1 MSQCSYLISGNEPLQ
16 CGCCANLGLPLVVT
30 SRWESFK
37 SIVSFNLA
45 QRKLYKN
52 SSGSH
57 VRIYTY
63 TIDDPDQMDWLLGAG
78 VDGIIT
84 NKPRLLA
91 QRISLKYH
99 RLAAAGG
106 PNSPRSLH

>member
-1 MSQCSYLISGNEPLQ
+1 M
-16 CGCCANLGLPLVVT
+16 VT

-37 SIVSFNLA
+37 SIVSYNLA

-52 SSGSH
+52 RSGSH

-84 NKPRLLA
+84 NKPRLLS
-91 QRISLKYH
+91 QRISYKYN

-106 PNSPRSLH
+106 VNSPRSLN